1 MISLAKFKKKE
12 NKMAIVVEHDKRKHE
27 ILQKS
32 LDVFVEQGYEDA
44 TFQKIADHCGITR
57 TTLYIYFKNKHEIF
71 LGSIKEL
78 LSELEKNLRDIIK
91 KDMDSIESLK
101 QILFTIVDAC
111 ENNKKLFS
119 VLLNYLLQLK
129 KAGVDTNERVRRR
142 VIKMRHL
149 LSTVLIKGIQKGEI
163 KSVNVKDINE
173 LLYGMIEASI
183 FRIAVLNQESVME
196 VKLALGNAIDLL
208 K

>member
-1 MISLAKFKKKE
+1 
-12 NKMAIVVEHDKRKHE
+12 MAIIVEHDKRKHE

-78 LSELEKNLRDIIK
+78 LSELETNLRDIIK
-91 KDMDSIESLK
+91 KDINSIETLR

-129 KAGVDTNERVRRR
+129 KAGVDTNQRVRRR
-142 VIKMRHL
+142 VIKLRHL

-163 KSVNVKDINE
+163 KNVNVKDINE

-208 K
+208 D

>member
-1 MISLAKFKKKE
+1 
-12 NKMAIVVEHDKRKHE
+12 MAIVVEHDKRKHE

-78 LSELEKNLRDIIK
+78 LSELETNLRDIIK
-91 KDMDSIESLK
+91 KDMDSIVSLK

>member
-1 MISLAKFKKKE
+1 
-12 NKMAIVVEHDKRKHE
+12 MAIVVEHDKRKHE

-78 LSELEKNLRDIIK
+78 LSELETNLRDIIK

-163 KSVNVKDINE
+163 RSVNVKDINE

>member
-1 MISLAKFKKKE
+1 
-12 NKMAIVVEHDKRKHE
+12 MAIVVEHDKRKHE

-78 LSELEKNLRDIIK
+78 LSELETNLRDIIK

-142 VIKMRHL
+142 VIKLRHL

-163 KSVNVKDINE
+163 KNVNVKDINE

>member
-1 MISLAKFKKKE
+1 
-12 NKMAIVVEHDKRKHE
+12 MAIVVEHDKRKHE

-78 LSELEKNLRDIIK
+78 LSELETSLRDIIK